1 MLDAKDRQL
10 QEDHQHLVRE
20 LAAVLAIRQDYVGA
34 EFRFHRLLVH
44 RRPEFRESV
53 IPHHKVEQEH
63 AYYRLE
69 VAIAP
74 LGTWFALRRDHTAH
88 VIDSAVSEKDLR
100 AILHLDYYVLTIR
113 GQTMD
118 VKDAC
123 LIEDPLTLVLLVKER
138 HVLNLILAL
147 EQLVEE
153 VNEEVLVHHLP
164 EDNLETDIGERVYKL

>member
-1 MLDAKDRQL
+1 
-10 QEDHQHLVRE
+10 
-20 LAAVLAIRQDYVGA
+20 
-34 EFRFHRLLVH
+34 
-44 RRPEFRESV
+44 
-53 IPHHKVEQEH
+53 
-63 AYYRLE
+63 
-69 VAIAP
+69 
-74 LGTWFALRRDHTAH
+74 
-88 VIDSAVSEKDLR
+88 
-100 AILHLDYYVLTIR
+100 
-113 GQTMD
+113 MD